1 MKITLDLPSG
11 EELVQKKGFDKNGKV
26 QLFHTNNV
34 SRRIEKFMPKQSGA
48 LRGRLKQIHNGSEI
62 KVNGRYA
69 KYQFYGMVMV
79 GRAPK
84 RATSK
89 PLQYGTG
96 GPHWDKAL
104 VAEEGKVIEAELQA
118 YIKRSV

>member
-1 MKITLDLPSG
+1 MKVTLDLPSAQ
-11 EELVQKKGFDKNGKV
+11 ELIESKGFSKNGKV

-34 SRRIEKFMPKQSGA
+34 SRRIEKFMPKRSGA
-48 LRGRLKQIHNGSEI
+48 LRGRLKQIQGGSEI
-62 KVNGRYA
+62 KVNGPYA
-69 KYQFYGMVMV
+69 KYQYHGMVMA

-84 RATSK
+84 HVTSK

-96 GPHWDKAL
+96 GPKWDRAL

-118 YIKRSV
+118 YIRRG